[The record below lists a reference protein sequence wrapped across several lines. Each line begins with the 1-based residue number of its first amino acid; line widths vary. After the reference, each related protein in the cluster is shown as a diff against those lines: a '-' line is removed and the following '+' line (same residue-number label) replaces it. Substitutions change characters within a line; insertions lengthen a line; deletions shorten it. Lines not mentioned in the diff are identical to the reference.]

1 MANNSDEVK
10 RREQL
15 EHVVGILAEV
25 RSEVKRLE
33 AEVYTLQESELRE
46 LGVILKEAIL
56 SMRKLRSDVTLLKL
70 GFVKKQ
76 ASH

>member
-46 LGVILKEAIL
+46 LGVILKEEIL

-70 GFVKKQ
+70 GVVKKQ
-76 ASH
+76 SSH

>member
-46 LGVILKEAIL
+46 LGVILKEAML
-56 SMRKLRSDVTLLKL
+56 LMRKLRSDVTLLKL
-70 GFVKKQ
+70 GVGKKQ